1 MSFFNDFDAPLCKQ
15 YSVPE
20 LISVCVRMHS
30 PQAHM
35 FVMTRLNTLSTQ
47 SAAFQPLGPP
57 LSVSASMQID
67 PPAVTWPVYQMHRGV
82 TTRRKKGC
90 AG

>member
-1 MSFFNDFDAPLCKQ
+1 MNLTFCETLGWVQTRTRSEAGQEPVSQ
-15 YSVPE
+15 
-20 LISVCVRMHS
+20 R
-30 PQAHM
+30 AHM
-35 FVMTRLNTLSTQ
+35 LVMTRFSTLSTQ
-47 SAAFQPLGPP
+47 SAELQPLGPP

-67 PPAVTWPVYQMHRGV
+67 PPAVTWPVYQTHRGV